1 MYNLIQ
7 TLDKIIYK
15 STYSLGSYLQSTS
28 FLLKNIIYYLQVLAL
43 SDLQST
49 MKILTKS
56 TIYNLTSPP
65 PPIESVF
72 VQSICMGIVNEDEDI
87 VIKRVKLED
96 DRKDTMRYWA
106 HSQNLFRLE

>member
-1 MYNLIQ
+1 MRFY
-7 TLDKIIYK
+7 
-15 STYSLGSYLQSTS
+15 
-28 FLLKNIIYYLQVLAL
+28 LKNDDFAPEWPNRGLELSYKGQFIIIGQLLC
-43 SDLQST
+43 
-49 MKILTKS
+49 
-56 TIYNLTSPP
+56 
-65 PPIESVF
+65 VF